1 MMMIVV
7 PYEVSRARTRKEGGM
22 QHRPVM
28 VDEVVHY
35 LLHERT
41 RVVMDG
47 TVGFG
52 GHAEAILRAR
62 PDVRVIG
69 VDRDPLALEATA
81 SRLREYAARL
91 QLVRGLFADLGHALA
106 DVGKVDAILLDLGFS
121 SPQLDDRTRGFAYAS
136 DGPLDMR
143 MDREGETAAQLLARL
158 DADAIA
164 ALLREF
170 GEVRQARRVARA
182 IHAAAAA
189 GELGTTSQLRA
200 AVVAALGRGVP
211 PAELSRVFQ
220 AVRIAV
226 NHELETLRAFL
237 DRVIDVLNPGGR
249 LVILSYHSLEDRMVK
264 TFMRDASATCV
275 CPPTVPVCVC
285 GRKPR
290 IEVLTKRAVRASDDE
305 VAANP
310 RARSATL
317 RAAVKLANGARVA
330 KEWQR

>member
-1 MMMIVV
+1 MMIVV
-7 PYEVSRARTRKEGGM
+7 PYGVSRARTRKEGGM

-52 GHAEAILRAR
+52 GHAEAILSAR
-62 PDVRVIG
+62 SDVRVIG
-69 VDRDPLALEATA
+69 VDRDPLALEAAA
-81 SRLREYAARL
+81 SRLRDYAARV
-91 QLVRGLFADLGHALA
+91 QLVRGLYSDFGHVLSG
-106 DVGKVDAILLDLGFS
+106 VGKVDAILLDLGFS
-121 SPQLDDRTRGFAYAS
+121 SPQLDDPKRGFAHAS

-143 MDREGETAAQLLARL
+143 MDSEGETAAQLLARL
-158 DADAIA
+158 DTDAIA
-164 ALLREF
+164 ALLREL

-182 IHAAAAA
+182 IYAAAAA
-189 GELGTTSQLRA
+189 GELATTSHLRA
-200 AVVAALGRGVP
+200 AVVKTLGRGVP

-226 NHELETLRAFL
+226 NHELDTLRVFL

-264 TFMRDASATCV
+264 RFLRDASAACV
-275 CPPTVPVCVC
+275 CPPNVPVCVC

-290 IEVLTKRAVRASDDE
+290 IEVLTRRAVRASADE
-305 VAANP
+305 VASNP

-317 RAAVKLANGARVA
+317 RAASKLTNGARVA
-330 KEWQR
+330 RGRSQ